1 MKETELKLHPCYCG
15 GEMEIKKVAQNGGMD
30 GTYWDWELTCKK
42 CGLTMTYAADGF
54 YGRKYKTFEEVID
67 DWNWNQKKKHI
78 QEVLAQVDRSM
89 ECVMESDPR
98 TLKNPQHE
106 YGWLFDKI
114 YEWRKELKGLKDGND
129 D

>member
-42 CGLTMTYAADGF
+42 CGLTMTYAADSF

-67 DWNWNQKKKHI
+67 DWNRDKEKEKI
-78 QEVLAQVDRSM
+78 IKA
-89 ECVMESDPR
+89 ES
-98 TLKNPQHE
+98 E
-106 YGWLFDKI
+106 DK
-114 YEWRKELKGLKDGND
+114 E
-129 D
+129 